1 MNINPE
7 FSEEELNAEIATEQ
21 SMYYLWDNF
30 IEPNI
35 DKEDIEQMTMVS
47 VIGMTLK
54 AIGAK
59 ARAYEKLENGEF
71 EENSFF
77 RN

>member
-7 FSEEELNAEIATEQ
+7 FSKPELNSEIVTEKAM
-21 SMYYLWDNF
+21 SYLWDTF

-35 DKEDIEQMTMVS
+35 NREDIEEMAMVS

-54 AIGAK
+54 AVGEKAK
-59 ARAYEKLENGEF
+59 AYEKLQNGEF

>member
-7 FSEEELNAEIATEQ
+7 FSKPELNAEIVTEKAM
-21 SMYYLWDNF
+21 SYLWDTF

-35 DKEDIEQMTMVS
+35 DRDDIEEMAMVS

-54 AIGAK
+54 AVGEK
-59 ARAYEKLENGEF
+59 ARAYEKLQNGEF